1 MVIIKKKI
9 IFGITSLTL
18 GGAERVLVD
27 IVNKLSEKYD
37 ITVFSL
43 YDNGELKKE
52 LKKDVKFKSLYKC
65 RYDEL
70 GFLQKKW
77 VPIRVLLFEKLIYKK
92 HIKGDFDVEVAFL
105 EGPITRLFSIKNASS
120 KKIAWVHNDIKYVF
134 GNNLKSKIKKLIDK
148 RIYRRYNELVFV
160 SNENMKSFREEYKD
174 IDNRKMSVIYNY
186 IDDNLVRE
194 KANEYHTELENC
206 ANIKFVTVC
215 RLVKQKAIDRL
226 IEVHKK
232 IISQGLEHEFFIVGD
247 GPERE
252 NLENLIKKYNLGN
265 TFHLLGKKNN
275 PYPYIKEADYFCLL
289 SNFEGYGMVL
299 EEAKILNKRI
309 IITDTAAKEAVM
321 DYESSIIIDNNEADI
336 VKTLSNVIDGK
347 EIIKEKE
354 ECFNEKERINSII
367 NLIEK

>member
-105 EGPITRLFSIKNASS
+105 EGPVTRLFSIKNASS

-134 GNNLKSKIKKLIDK
+134 GNNLKSKIKKHIDK

-160 SNENMKSFREEYKD
+160 SNENMKSFRE
-174 IDNRKMSVIYNY
+174 
-186 IDDNLVRE
+186 
-194 KANEYHTELENC
+194 
-206 ANIKFVTVC
+206 
-215 RLVKQKAIDRL
+215 
-226 IEVHKK
+226 
-232 IISQGLEHEFFIVGD
+232 
-247 GPERE
+247 
-252 NLENLIKKYNLGN
+252 
-265 TFHLLGKKNN
+265 
-275 PYPYIKEADYFCLL
+275 
-289 SNFEGYGMVL
+289 
-299 EEAKILNKRI
+299 
-309 IITDTAAKEAVM
+309 
-321 DYESSIIIDNNEADI
+321 
-336 VKTLSNVIDGK
+336 
-347 EIIKEKE
+347 
-354 ECFNEKERINSII
+354 
-367 NLIEK
+367 